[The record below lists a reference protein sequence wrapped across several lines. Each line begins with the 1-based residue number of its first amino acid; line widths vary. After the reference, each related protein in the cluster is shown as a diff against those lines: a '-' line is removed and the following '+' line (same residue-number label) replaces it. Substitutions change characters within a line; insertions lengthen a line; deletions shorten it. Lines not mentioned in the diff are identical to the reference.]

1 MGRRDADAVDLFSY
15 PCPRGQAAEGL
26 VFSGLPWVVV
36 AVPLVK
42 FVRQA
47 LAIRESLLPPSPQEP
62 PKTGPAPPIPGC
74 ATAMDDKC
82 NASSCMRARIAQ
94 TLTRLAGAQ
103 LLLLTN
109 PHPVQIA
116 AGVPGRRLGWKP
128 QNYPAECE
136 RSRVG
141 QFKHDE
147 ILGHLAVAAIATLP
161 PTEPPSP
168 AHVWCARRCVPKA
181 VITP

>member
-1 MGRRDADAVDLFSY
+1 V
-15 PCPRGQAAEGL
+15 AA
-26 VFSGLPWVVV
+26 

-47 LAIRESLLPPSPQEP
+47 LAIRESLPPPRNRRRRDRHRSFL
-62 PKTGPAPPIPGC
+62 GVC
-74 ATAMDDKC
+74 ATAIDDKC

-94 TLTRLAGAQ
+94 TLTRLACSGAQ

-109 PHPVQIA
+109 PYPVQIA

-136 RSRVG
+136 RAFAR
-141 QFKHDE
+141 
-147 ILGHLAVAAIATLP
+147 LAIQT
-161 PTEPPSP
+161 
-168 AHVWCARRCVPKA
+168 
-181 VITP
+181 